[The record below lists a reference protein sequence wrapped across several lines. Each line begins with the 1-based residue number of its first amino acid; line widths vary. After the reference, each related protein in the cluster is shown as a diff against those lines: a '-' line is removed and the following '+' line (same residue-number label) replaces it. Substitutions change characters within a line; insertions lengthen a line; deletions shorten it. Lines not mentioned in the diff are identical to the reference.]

1 MIDIIKTNSH
11 LKKKIENEK
20 SLENTVDEWTQ
31 VLQYRRNYTLVDND
45 LPNVNPSTHRSGRA
59 LKTLRQRL
67 KGKEGRIRGNLMGK
81 RVNFS
86 ARSVIT
92 PDPNIKIDE
101 LGVPMKIALNLTF
114 PEIVTKYNKK
124 KLTKY
129 VRNGP
134 FTYPGAKS
142 IKRKVDGKSVALQY
156 VDTSSIELKEG
167 DIINRHLINGDYVLF
182 NRHHHYTR

>member
-1 MIDIIKTNSH
+1 
-11 LKKKIENEK
+11 
-20 SLENTVDEWTQ
+20 
-31 VLQYRRNYTLVDND
+31 
-45 LPNVNPSTHRSGRA
+45 
-59 LKTLRQRL
+59 
-67 KGKEGRIRGNLMGK
+67 MGK

-101 LGVPMKIALNLTF
+101 LGVPMKIAFNLTF

-142 IKRKVDGKSVALQY
+142 IKRKVDGKSIALQY

-167 DIINRHLINGDYVLF
+167 DIVNRHLSMVTMCFLTVS
-182 NRHHHYTR
+182 HLYTK